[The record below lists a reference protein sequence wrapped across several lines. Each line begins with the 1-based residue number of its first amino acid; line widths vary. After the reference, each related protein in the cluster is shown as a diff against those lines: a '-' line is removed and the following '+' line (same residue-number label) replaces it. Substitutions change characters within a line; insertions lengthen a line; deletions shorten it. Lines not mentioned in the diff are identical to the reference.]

1 MQDLAWTGQDRARIL
16 LIVPARPLRHSF
28 RIKLDLADA
37 ESGTR
42 APGGCPRSADRSRS
56 GRGGGVSHGRVAR
69 AALTARATRAS
80 GPLTGPIDRDNLA
93 SGFAYGFAKFW
104 RALRHTR
111 CDA

>member
-28 RIKLDLADA
+28 RIKLDLADT

-69 AALTARATRAS
+69 AALTARATRADR
-80 GPLTGPIDRDNLA
+80 GRATGLSA
-93 SGFAYGFAKFW
+93 AGSTHH
-104 RALRHTR
+104 LRQP
-111 CDA
+111 